1 MAVKTFATGE
11 VLTASDT
18 NTYLN
23 NGGLVYV
30 TSTTVGSGVS
40 SVTISN
46 CFSSTYDNYKV
57 LWTGGTTSAS
67 GSGYIQLAGITTG
80 LYYGALPFYATGTSS
95 YGAVSDSGSTVW
107 RYCGGGNATVGL
119 MNLDICAPYIAK
131 TKTIQ
136 AWYTRVGY
144 AGFYTGYCD
153 SIASS
158 TGFTIGNTDWGTMT
172 GGTITVYGYRKG

>member
-1 MAVKTFATGE
+1 MAIKTFTTGE
-11 VLTASDT
+11 LLTASDT
-18 NTYLN
+18 NTYLAN
-23 NGGLVYV
+23 AGLVYV

-57 LWTGGTTSAS
+57 IWSGGVTSAS
-67 GSGYIQLAGITTG
+67 GSGYIQLSGITTG
-80 LYYGALPFYATGTSS
+80 LYYGALPFYNIAAAS
-95 YGAVSDSGSTVW
+95 YGAAPDSGITFW
-107 RYCGGGNATVGL
+107 RYIGGGNATFGSL
-119 MNLDICAPYIAK
+119 NADICAPYATK

-144 AGFYTGYCD
+144 SGFYTGYCD

-158 TGFTIGNTDWGTMT
+158 TGFTVGNTDWGTMT
-172 GGTITVYGYRKG
+172 GGTITVYGYRKA